1 MHPIGLAPYFSR
13 EKFHATAVD
22 FGVTEAKKHSYESRE
37 KPMADEK
44 RSDPPAITID
54 PRPEQVSGFIA
65 ETDAVFARLSA
76 FVDEYQDAKVDRL
89 VSGVV
94 HLTRDVNRVSDVA
107 VGLVELSDA
116 LIDAK
121 AQLFRCDVADIARQR
136 ADKDRTAHNDAVSAG
151 LREQFA
157 NLNAKLGRR

>member
-1 MHPIGLAPYFSR
+1 
-13 EKFHATAVD
+13 
-22 FGVTEAKKHSYESRE
+22 
-37 KPMADEK
+37 MADEK
-44 RSDPPAITID
+44 RSDPPAITIH

-89 VSGVV
+89 VSGVIR
-94 HLTRDVNRVSDVA
+94 LTREANRVSDVA
-107 VGLVELSDA
+107 VELNELSDA

-121 AQLFRCDVADIARQR
+121 AQLLGRDVEKMKRERPDANR
-136 ADKDRTAHNDAVSAG
+136 ATHNDAAVSAE

-157 NLNAKLGRR
+157 SLDAKLGRR